1 VLASQPLDATQPSA
15 VYDAL
20 VGALSRQAP
29 VSRSTSH
36 DTGGEE
42 DDALGA
48 MAPPPPASGRG
59 NGRRTSGSRG
69 RPVAAQSPGGSGGGG
84 GGPPFGGLAAPPS
97 PGGDGGAHPGTAS
110 RGGAGKPPMAP
121 GSATRTSRRPR
132 QLYTNY
138 ADVATGG
145 APDATGSGGSF
156 DALLALAE
164 VGAKAT
170 AGVAPQRHHAP
181 HHPSATPKSK
191 KPAAVNVHSKRVG
204 RHRRKAG
211 AERLPPGLQG
221 LSMVSGQSPMRAPH
235 STPHSNNRRGSLTGS
250 GLRHSPSSARHGG
263 GASHLDSPPGS
274 PHRSGAP
281 SASLP
286 PGSLSAW
293 AAACSIDAALLIPAP
308 GSDDAAAL
316 AGSTRVMAALHRS
329 SRARRWAVAEW
340 FTPVIDEDS
349 PRGGVETGA
358 GGASGGRG
366 AAAPAA
372 GDQRTFSTW
381 LAHCGLAGI
390 SHLRRVE
397 WRAVRAALAKPR
409 RVSLPWLREQRDGI
423 EGDRAK
429 SRTAYGRLKSMGR
442 LGASNLSREELP
454 PGVPRP
460 LAVGERVLA
469 IHPRT
474 RSVHPGQVLTVDVTR
489 CRVQFDRLDLGTEA
503 VADTS
508 VARAH
513 AAAGTQHAARGTFS
527 PAGQATPASARKLAG
542 SLAMSP
548 GASRSVHFHHLPH
561 SGAPAAA
568 RALYGTQAPEAV
580 AAVTAVA
587 AAAAAAARGNFPGS
601 PHEAAAAAAHAFAT
615 ASHEADA
622 ASLATLSAAL
632 DAKDSLLTQLRGI
645 HTEAE
650 AAAAAGTELGEALV
664 RGHRL
669 VLAALQEANVRVN
682 AGLEALLARA
692 RFHDDPTGDDAA
704 AAAAAPQSL
713 SGAALHGRPQDARAV
728 ANTIS
733 AAVGAALVQSAHA
746 LHSAGGQGA
755 QGTRGGGGGT
765 GRQWRWQG
773 AGSLSDGDALLDAP
787 DGLGPSSAA
796 HKLLTDAAADAAQL
810 VASCHAG
817 LRPGGQ
823 DTAAPS
829 SAAATTAAAA
839 EAAAVSMASS
849 SGLVKGCVALLQ
861 LVRSLADSPGRV
873 PPAHLSQV
881 LDAALMALRPRHGA
895 NNALFLKVAAVVAD
909 VQGILRTVYASQ

>member
-1 VLASQPLDATQPSA
+1 
-15 VYDAL
+15 
-20 VGALSRQAP
+20 
-29 VSRSTSH
+29 
-36 DTGGEE
+36 
-42 DDALGA
+42 
-48 MAPPPPASGRG
+48 M
-59 NGRRTSGSRG
+59 
-69 RPVAAQSPGGSGGGG
+69 
-84 GGPPFGGLAAPPS
+84 
-97 PGGDGGAHPGTAS
+97 
-110 RGGAGKPPMAP
+110 
-121 GSATRTSRRPR
+121 
-132 QLYTNY
+132 YTNY
-138 ADVATGG
+138 ADVATGS
-145 APDATGSGGSF
+145 APAATGSGGSF

-170 AGVAPQRHHAP
+170 AGGASQRHHAP
-181 HHPSATPKSK
+181 HHPSVTPKSK
-191 KPAAVNVHSKRVG
+191 QPAAVDVHSKRVG

-211 AERLPPGLQG
+211 PERLPPGLQG
-221 LSMVSGQSPMRAPH
+221 LVLVSGQSPMRAPH

-250 GLRHSPSSARHGG
+250 GLRQSPSSARATLGG
-263 GASHLDSPPGS
+263 GASHLDSPSTS

-281 SASLP
+281 SASQP

-308 GSDDAAAL
+308 GPDDAAAW
-316 AGSTRVMAALHRS
+316 AGATRVSAALHRS

-340 FTPVIDEDS
+340 FTPVIDEEA
-349 PRGGVETGA
+349 PRGNGEVGT
-358 GGASGGRG
+358 GGAAGGRG
-366 AAAPAA
+366 AAAAPAG
-372 GDQRTFSTW
+372 GDRRTFSTW

-409 RVSLPWLREQRDGI
+409 RVSLPWLREQRDSI
-423 EGDRAK
+423 EGERAK
-429 SRTAYGRLKSMGR
+429 SRTAYGRLKNMGR

-454 PGVPRP
+454 SGVPCP

-513 AAAGTQHAARGTFS
+513 AAAGTQAARGAFS
-527 PAGQATPASARKLAG
+527 PAGHATPASARKLAG
-542 SLAMSP
+542 SMGSP
-548 GASRSVHFHHLPH
+548 GASRSVHFHLPH

-601 PHEAAAAAAHAFAT
+601 PREAAAATAHALAT
-615 ASHEADA
+615 ASHEADVA
-622 ASLATLSAAL
+622 CLATLSAAL
-632 DAKDSLLTQLRGI
+632 DAKDGLLTQLRVI
-645 HTEAE
+645 HAEAE
-650 AAAAAGTELGEALV
+650 AAAATKTELGEAFV
-664 RGHRL
+664 RGHRQL
-669 VLAALQEANVRVN
+669 LAALQDANVRVE
-682 AGLEALLARA
+682 AGLEALRARA

-713 SGAALHGRPQDARAV
+713 SGAAQHGGPQDARAV

-746 LHSAGGQGA
+746 LHSAGAGGQGA
-755 QGTRGGGGGT
+755 RGGSGGAGNV
-765 GRQWRWQG
+765 RQWHWPG
-773 AGSLSDGDALLDAP
+773 AGSPSHGADALLDAS
-787 DGLGPSSAA
+787 DGLGATSAA

-823 DTAAPS
+823 DAAAPTG
-829 SAAATTAAAA
+829 AAAPTTAAAA
-839 EAAAVSMASS
+839 EAAAASMASS

-881 LDAALMALRPRHGA
+881 LDAALLALRPRHGA
-895 NNALFLKVAAVVAD
+895 NTPLFAKVAAVVAD